1 MGKYF
6 EDIHATAQSQLDGI
20 GAVPEDSVEVA
31 EKRAGITFAELMELG
46 KALCAQL
53 RYREAIDVYTMA
65 IRTKPDEMSG
75 YRQRAARYL
84 ATLQPR
90 EAMLDFAKCRQ
101 LGADEQD
108 ISYRMGLCHYFAG
121 EYEACMEEMEYCFP
135 LCDEEMGI
143 AAIFWHTLSAWR
155 CSGRTVL
162 LEEKYHSGM
171 QVGHHTAYETVMAL
185 AAGTMQM
192 EEMKER
198 LHDEAEDL
206 EFSLLAYGTA
216 AVLAKQGKAEEAEIL
231 ISEVLR
237 RDSFWISFGYLAAW
251 NDRRHCK
258 RKEKQE
264 WKTEYVSWRK
274 RWQQAYEQASFYHSE
289 KNSSAFWDAQAKSLA
304 KGAQGTAAQ
313 EAGRAMGLGEERVKL
328 LTDIL
333 SLLSDG
339 KECKSVIDIGCGTG
353 AYIPALAEKF
363 EKVTALD
370 SSEEMLKCCKET
382 VAEAGY
388 RNVSFLAAD
397 YMTFAAEHKF
407 DVVVACLNPATYCP
421 DGFDRL
427 LAYANRYVVYM
438 STDQSLEEVA
448 EESVYHG
455 TNLIEYPYRYL
466 EELGYQPVRI
476 PFFCEVKNA
485 AGKSVL
491 KKFAYVICN
500 IGSCRV

>member
-6 EDIHATAQSQLDGI
+6 EDIHATAQSQLDGV

-231 ISEVLR
+231 ISEVIR

-251 NDRRHCK
+251 NDRK
-258 RKEKQE
+258 REQKILRR
-264 WKTEYVSWRK
+264 TAEYVSWRE

-289 KNSSAFWDAQAKSLA
+289 KNSSAFWDAQAKSISKENHGSTA
-304 KGAQGTAAQ
+304 KETDRG
-313 EAGRAMGLGEERVKL
+313 MGLGEQRVKL

-333 SLLSDG
+333 SLLSEG

-370 SSEEMLKCCKET
+370 SSEEMLKICRKRAE
-382 VAEAGY
+382 EAGC
-388 RNVSFLAAD
+388 RNIS
-397 YMTFAAEHKF
+397 FAATDYRDIGTEDKF

-427 LAYANRYVVYM
+427 LSIANRYVVYM

-455 TNLIEYPYRYL
+455 TNLVEYPYRYL

-485 AGKSVL
+485 AGEPVL